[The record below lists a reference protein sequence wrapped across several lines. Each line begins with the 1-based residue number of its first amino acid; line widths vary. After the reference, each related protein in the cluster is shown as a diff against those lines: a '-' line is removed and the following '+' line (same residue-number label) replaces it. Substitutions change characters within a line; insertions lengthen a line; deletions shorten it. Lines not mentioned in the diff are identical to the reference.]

1 MFDLADLKN
10 LQVILSVGKF
20 NFTAQE
26 SLELIK
32 LIDKITNEIKKQEA
46 PSEAHAPTNLDA

>member
-1 MFDLADLKN
+1 MFELADLKN

-32 LIDKITNEIKKQEA
+32 LIDRITNEIKRLEA
-46 PSEAHAPTNLDA
+46 PAEAHAPANLDA

>member
-1 MFDLADLKN
+1 MFALADLKN

-46 PSEAHAPTNLDA
+46 PVEAHAPANLDA